1 MLHRVM
7 IKATPLHDVAGRVD
21 YISNPDR
28 QEHLVYADENCA
40 DTEFWKRLS
49 EHCQAMAPGKKACEG
64 REFILPCLIGCMKKC
79 MQTMLQNDFS
89 ELLMRKPARKA
100 QLQSIGTERETR
112 ITCILFAVK
121 TKSCQS
127 RSR

>member
-1 MLHRVM
+1 MKKKTKTKKSDAVKTGTETSSANSGAL
-7 IKATPLHDVAGRVD
+7 
-21 YISNPDR
+21 SNLLNKLRPSS
-28 QEHLVYADENCA
+28 
-40 DTEFWKRLS
+40 T
-49 EHCQAMAPGKKACEG
+49 APMSK
-64 REFILPCLIGCMKKC
+64 LIPIKC

>member
-7 IKATPLHDVAGRVD
+7 IKTTPLTDVVGRVD
-21 YISNPDR
+21 YISSPDR

-49 EHCQAMAPGKKACEG
+49 EHCQAMAPGKKHVKG
-64 REFILPCLIGCMKKC
+64 VSLYSPCLIGCMKKC

-89 ELLMRKPARKA
+89 ELLMRKLARKA